1 MLGAFFIPKNRRRKT
16 MPEKTETCEGCE
28 ESAEILEASPLPVD
42 DEENAADL
50 PQDPDSVAN
59 LDQEEA
65 E

>member
-1 MLGAFFIPKNRRRKT
+1 MSENLDP
-16 MPEKTETCEGCE
+16 CE
-28 ESAEILEASPLPVD
+28 ESPELLEASPLPED
-42 DEENAADL
+42 DDTNAADL

>member
-1 MLGAFFIPKNRRRKT
+1 MS
-16 MPEKTETCEGCE
+16 ETLDPCASCEGCE
-28 ESAEILEASPLPVD
+28 ESPELLEASPLPVD

-59 LDQEEA
+59 LDQEEEA